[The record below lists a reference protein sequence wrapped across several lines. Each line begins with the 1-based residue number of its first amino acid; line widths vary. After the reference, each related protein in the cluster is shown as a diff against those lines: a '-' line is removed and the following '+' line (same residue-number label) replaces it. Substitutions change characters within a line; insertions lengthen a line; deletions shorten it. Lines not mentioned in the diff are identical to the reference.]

1 MILDSITPILLTFNE
16 ERNIGRTLS
25 MLSWAR
31 NIVVVDSGSSDSTV
45 DILNACDNVR
55 VFSRKFDSHSS
66 QWQFALKQTGI
77 ETEWVL
83 ALDADYRLS
92 SALVDELK
100 ILVPEEGLNGY
111 KVSFAYCIGGK
122 PVRGSLYPPVCV
134 LYRQEFADYTQQ
146 GHTQRIRID
155 GRTLDLTSLICHDD
169 RKSFSVWLQSQIK
182 YAGLEK
188 QLIRN
193 PRWQELSLSNRL
205 RKLIVVTPILVPL
218 YILFVKGAV
227 MSGIPGL
234 KYAGERLIAEALLS
248 YHLLFK

>member
-31 NIVVVDSGSSDSTV
+31 NIVVVDSGSSDGTV

-92 SALVDELK
+92 PALVDELK
-100 ILVPEEGLNGY
+100 DLIPQKEVNSY
-111 KVSFAYCIGGK
+111 RVCFTYCIDGK
-122 PVRGSLYPPVCV
+122 PIRGSLYPPLSV
-134 LYRQEFADYTQQ
+134 LYRRESAYYIQQ
-146 GHTQRIRID
+146 GHAMRVQVD
-155 GRTLDLTSLICHDD
+155 GRTRDLKSLIYHDD
-169 RKSFSVWLQSQIK
+169 RNPFRSGSNLRLSMPVWK
-182 YAGLEK
+182 
-188 QLIRN
+188 N
-193 PRWQELSLSNRL
+193 N
-205 RKLIVVTPILVPL
+205 
-218 YILFVKGAV
+218 
-227 MSGIPGL
+227 
-234 KYAGERLIAEALLS
+234 
-248 YHLLFK
+248 